1 MFQALST
8 PMIVVLAIL
17 WFFLLLSSN
26 KGQPK
31 GLWALAIANTG
42 ERFGYYTML
51 AVFVMFLQAN
61 FGYSAATAGTIYS
74 TFLMLV
80 YFLPLFGGALAD
92 KLGYSRMVTIGIF
105 IMFFGYLLLSVP
117 MGSGTIAVG
126 AMGLALLLVS
136 LGTGF
141 FKGNLQ
147 VMVGDLYNAKEYS
160 DKRDSGFSLF
170 YMAIN
175 VGALFAP
182 TAAIKTMEWAQASL
196 GVSEADSYH
205 YAFAV
210 ACASLIFSILVF
222 YIFRPTFKQV
232 ISTKGGN
239 KKGAADAVVD
249 DLTPAQT
256 KERIICL
263 CLVFAVVIFFWMAFH
278 QNGLTLT
285 YFARDYTATTSTGLE
300 SMMFDVRNLLACIFI
315 VYGALGISQNKGIA
329 RIVAIIMIVGG
340 AGYLCGMY
348 PSDGEVTAVSA
359 PIFQQFNACFVVML
373 TPVSIALF
381 SALNKRGKEP
391 TAPTKIGIGM
401 LVAAAAYLLMTVGSM
416 GLPAPQF
423 DATGQPLHMA
433 DASPN
438 LLVTTYLVLTFA
450 ELLLSPIGISF
461 VTKVAPPK
469 YKGMMVGGWFV
480 ATAFGN
486 FLVAIPGW
494 LWGMDLIIVWGVLM
508 VICLLA
514 AAFIF
519 SILKRLNKVA
529 K

>member
-1 MFQALST
+1 MFETLST
-8 PMIVVLAIL
+8 PMIIVLAIL

-74 TFLMLV
+74 TFLMMV
-80 YFLPLFGGALAD
+80 YFLPLLGGILAD

-105 IMFFGYLLLSVP
+105 IMFFGYLLLSIP
-117 MGSGTIAVG
+117 MGSGALAVG

-147 VMVGDLYNAKEYS
+147 VMVGDLYNAKEFA

-175 VGALFAP
+175 LGALFAP
-182 TAAIKTMEWAQASL
+182 TAAIAIMNWAQSSL
-196 GVSEADSYH
+196 GASVADSYH

-210 ACASLIFSILVF
+210 ACFSLIFSILVY

-232 ISTKGGN
+232 ITA
-239 KKGAADAVVD
+239 KGAGKKAAAAVED

-285 YFARDYTATTSTGLE
+285 YFARDYTATTSTGMQ
-300 SMMFDVRNLLACIFI
+300 SMLFDVRNLLACIFI
-315 VYGALGISQNKGIA
+315 VYGLFGIAQNKGAA
-329 RIVAIIMIVGG
+329 RIVAAIMIIGG
-340 AGYLCGMY
+340 FGYLCGMY
-348 PSDGEVTAVSA
+348 PSPDKVTNVSA
-359 PIFQQFNACFVVML
+359 PIFQQFNPCFVVML
-373 TPVSIALF
+373 TSVSIALF
-381 SALNKRGKEP
+381 SYLNKKGKEP
-391 TAPTKIGIGM
+391 TAPTKIFLGM
-401 LVAAAAYLLMTVGSM
+401 LVAAVAYLIMTIGSI
-416 GLPAPQF
+416 GLPAPEY
-423 DATGQPLHMA
+423 DADGQPMHMA
-433 DASPN
+433 DVTPN
-438 LLVTTYLVLTFA
+438 LLVTTYLILTFA

-469 YKGMMVGGWFV
+469 YKGMMMGGWFV
-480 ATAFGN
+480 ATAIGN

-494 LWGMDLIIVWGVLM
+494 LWGNSLVVVWGVLM

-529 K
+529 R